1 MSPGSHS
8 VYLIISKKEIEGVK
22 NNLIIDNIPIKFEK
36 LIEMINIKFLK
47 NKFIDQSNITI
58 GKYNLD
64 LNSRI
69 ISFKDKKAYH
79 SIYKYESLKYDSK
92 MFLFSN
98 KSTLEEN
105 QISQELLFQDLSQ
118 LNFILSEFPKAEYFL
133 KIEQG
138 EFDITWLINNLKMCS
153 GILSCYKVEIKNE
166 KSKYN
171 LIFEE

>member
-1 MSPGSHS
+1 MGKLKLNHFALDDNFHLIAIHS
-8 VYLIISKKEIEGVK
+8 NSEIFKIAFEINDRLKVSLK
-22 NNLIIDNIPIKFEK
+22 RIK
-36 LIEMINIKFLK
+36 
-47 NKFIDQSNITI
+47 D
-58 GKYNLD
+58 
-64 LNSRI
+64 
-69 ISFKDKKAYH
+69 ISFVDKKAYH

-98 KSTLEEN
+98 KSALEEN
-105 QISQELLFQDLSQ
+105 QITQGMLFQDLAQ
-118 LNFILSEFPKAEYFL
+118 LNFIISEFPKADYFL

-171 LIFEE
+171 LIFE

>member
-1 MSPGSHS
+1 MGKLKLNHFALDDNFHLIAIHS
-8 VYLIISKKEIEGVK
+8 NCEIFKIAFEI
-22 NNLIIDNIPIKFEK
+22 NNRLKVSLK
-36 LIEMINIKFLK
+36 RIE
-47 NKFIDQSNITI
+47 D
-58 GKYNLD
+58 
-64 LNSRI
+64 

-98 KSTLEEN
+98 KSTLQEN
-105 QISQELLFQDLSQ
+105 QSSQELLFQDLSQ

-138 EFDITWLINNLKMCS
+138 EFDITWLLNNLKLCS
-153 GILSCYKVEIKNE
+153 NILSCYKVEIKNE

-171 LIFEE
+171 LIFE

>member
-1 MSPGSHS
+1 MGKLKLNHFALDDNFHLIAIHS
-8 VYLIISKKEIEGVK
+8 NSEIFK
-22 NNLIIDNIPIKFEK
+22 IAFEINK
-36 LIEMINIKFLK
+36 RLKVSLKRIE
-47 NKFIDQSNITI
+47 D
-58 GKYNLD
+58 
-64 LNSRI
+64 

-79 SIYKYESLKYDSK
+79 SVFKYESLKYDSK

-171 LIFEE
+171 LIFE

>member
-1 MSPGSHS
+1 MRKLMLVGLMSIGFLSGCGAGPTAL
-8 VYLIISKKEIEGVK
+8 VMYKEKVSYDDGNQIEDV
-22 NNLIIDNIPIKFEK
+22 
-36 LIEMINIKFLK
+36 
-47 NKFIDQSNITI
+47 
-58 GKYNLD
+58 
-64 LNSRI
+64 
-69 ISFKDKKAYH
+69 SFKDKKAYH

-138 EFDITWLINNLKMCS
+138 EFDITWLINNLKICS

-171 LIFEE
+171 LIFE